1 MCELQCV
8 AACYSVLQHL
18 AGVRGDGS
26 VTVLQCVCSV
36 LQCVAASC
44 WCW

>member
-8 AACYSVLQHL
+8 AACYSVLQQL
-18 AGVRGDGS
+18 ADVRGDGS
-26 VTVLQCVCSV
+26 VTVLQCVV